1 MKKKINH
8 IILFLLIVSLCFL
21 LPSCSSDVDDN
32 ANYANVDMDSGE
44 SVFYRQVAR
53 EMTDDGWVFT
63 FVKNG
68 LKDPEEDKNADD
80 LIRYQFFGINIR
92 YRALDGYEERVT
104 QEKIVDGETV
114 SYTET
119 YVPGILIWGSANEAQ
134 KRDFEM
140 IHELLKNERTT
151 EELLAL
157 NLEDYQFEELDRELF
172 FRLMK
177 IALKSEWQ
185 KEGKLQSYWEKPSYA
200 MLQEP
205 DFMDGYKLQVSFL
218 QETGCVDEL
227 FIDVLYKNQTD
238 FHGYDQLSDLVD
250 KGKADEEQVK
260 LWEKICSITDM
271 IKEEELFITGKENY
285 QDMELAGVD
294 LSKLYTFLKNI
305 HENKYER
312 YIPDKEMIS
321 QEKSD

>member
-1 MKKKINH
+1 
-8 IILFLLIVSLCFL
+8 
-21 LPSCSSDVDDN
+21 
-32 ANYANVDMDSGE
+32 
-44 SVFYRQVAR
+44 
-53 EMTDDGWVFT
+53 MTKDGWVFT

-114 SYTET
+114 FYTET
-119 YVPGILIWGSANEAQ
+119 YIPGILIWGSANEAQ
-134 KRDFEM
+134 KRDFEI
-140 IHELLKNERTT
+140 IHEILKNERTA
-151 EELLAL
+151 EELLTL
-157 NLEDYQFEELDRELF
+157 NPEDYQFEELDRELF

-177 IALKSEWQ
+177 TALKSEWQ
-185 KEGKLQSYWEKPSYA
+185 KEGNLQSYWEKPSYA

-205 DFMDGYKLQVSFL
+205 DFMDGYKFQVSFL

-238 FHGYDQLSDLVD
+238 FPGYDQLSDLVD
-250 KGKADEEQVK
+250 KGKADEGQVK

-271 IKEEELFITGKENY
+271 IKEEELFITGKEDY
-285 QDMELAGVD
+285 QDMEMAGVD
-294 LSKLYTFLKNI
+294 LSRLYTFLKNI